1 MPWTLFLDGVH
12 CRYVLTDQYD
22 ETDYEE
28 ADQDHEEQEDKD
40 AVGSYSNSEARTRH
54 AKQAACPPT
63 DDQPQ
68 LSFSKKSKK

>member
-12 CRYVLTDQYD
+12 CWYVLTDQYD
-22 ETDYEE
+22 EDEE
-28 ADQDHEEQEDKD
+28 DEEDEEEEEEDND
-40 AVGSYSNSEARTRH
+40 DGGCYSFSAGSPRH
-54 AKQAACPPT
+54 DLQAACPPT

>member
-22 ETDYEE
+22 EDEE
-28 ADQDHEEQEDKD
+28 EDND
-40 AVGSYSNSEARTRH
+40 DGGCYSFSAGSPRH
-54 AKQAACPPT
+54 DLQAACPPT